1 MSVSKK
7 VNQTMLLKDLAI
19 RLNGMVQEGFSLDVL
34 PLAEGAGKE
43 ISVLQV
49 TVEGFDELPIFI
61 SATDEQLL
69 CVTNL
74 FEAGEVRPNM
84 TDELN
89 AMLLRLSVNVPLSS
103 FGMIDNTYI
112 LFGAMPVSTP
122 VEHIAHE
129 VVVQAENALECLEA
143 LEDFLA
149 E

>member
-1 MSVSKK
+1 
-7 VNQTMLLKDLAI
+7 MLLKDLAI
-19 RLNGMVQEGFSLDVL
+19 QLNGMVQEGFSLDVL
-34 PLAEGAGKE
+34 PLADSADKA
-43 ISVLQV
+43 ISVLQI

-74 FEAGEVRPNM
+74 FEVAEVLPNM

-103 FGMIDNTYI
+103 FGMIDDTYI

-143 LEDFLA
+143 LEEFLA

>member
-1 MSVSKK
+1 MSLRLKGKS
-7 VNQTMLLKDLAI
+7 TMSLKDLAI
-19 RLNGMVQEGFSLDVL
+19 KLNGMVQEGFSLDVL
-34 PLAEGAGKE
+34 PLTQGEERG

-74 FEAGEVRPNM
+74 FGASEVVPDMVN
-84 TDELN
+84 ELN

-103 FGMIDNTYI
+103 FGMIDDTYI

-122 VEHIAHE
+122 VEHVAHE

-143 LEDFLA
+143 LEEFLS
-149 E
+149 

>member
-1 MSVSKK
+1 MSPSLKGIT
-7 VNQTMLLKDLAI
+7 TMLLKDLAI
-19 RLNGMVQEGFSLDVL
+19 QLNGMVQEGFSLDVL
-34 PLAEGAGKE
+34 PLADGDDQE

-74 FEAGEVRPNM
+74 FETSEVLPEM
-84 TDELN
+84 VAELN

-103 FGMIDNTYI
+103 FGMIDDTYI

-129 VVVQAENALECLEA
+129 VLVQAENALECLEA
-143 LEDFLA
+143 LEEFLA
-149 E
+149 